1 MPAARWLSDFP
12 PIGFDCRGGP
22 KRICERDVAMGPGQV
37 EGKVALVTGGARGI
51 GAACARTLAREG
63 ARIALSDINDAEGEA
78 VAGEIRKAGGQAF
91 YLHQDVT
98 VESRWPEVVAEI
110 ERRHGRL
117 DVVVA
122 NAGIAIR
129 VLLVDMT
136 LADWR
141 RQQAINLDGVF
152 LSVKHAIPAMRRA
165 GGGSIVVMSS
175 VAGLRGSPGLAGYC
189 ATKGGVRL
197 LAKAAA
203 AECALAGDNI
213 RVNSVH
219 PGIIDTQIWAGMDAG
234 AGPERRNAPTD
245 VHELARMA
253 VPMARAGDAQDI
265 ANGVLFLA
273 SDASRYMTGAE
284 LVIDGG
290 IVGGGGRRP

>member
-1 MPAARWLSDFP
+1 
-12 PIGFDCRGGP
+12 
-22 KRICERDVAMGPGQV
+22 MGQLD
-37 EGKVALVTGGARGI
+37 GKVAIVTGGAAGI

-63 ARIALSDINDAEGEA
+63 AKVALTDIDEG
-78 VAGEIRKAGGQAF
+78 AGQKAAGDIRRGGGEGV
-91 YLHQDVT
+91 YLHQDVAD
-98 VESRWPEVVAEI
+98 EARWPAVIAEVEK
-110 ERRHGRL
+110 RYGRL

-129 VLLVDMT
+129 VPLADMT

-141 RQQAINLDGVF
+141 RQQAVNLDGVF
-152 LSVKHAIPAMRRA
+152 LSIKHAVPALRRA

-175 VAGLRGSPGLAGYC
+175 LAGLRGAAGLGGYC

-203 AECALAGDNI
+203 LEHAHENI

-219 PGIIDTQIWAGMDAG
+219 PGIIDTQIWGKMVATADV
-234 AGPERRNAPTD
+234 PRVNEPTD
-245 VHELARMA
+245 IHALSRTF
-253 VPMARAGDAQDI
+253 VPLMRAGDVQDI
-265 ANGVLFLA
+265 AEGVLYLA
-273 SDASRYMTGAE
+273 SPASAYVTGAE

-290 IVGGGGRRP
+290 MFGGGMRR